1 MNMAGALRDRLKRAS
16 GQTWMRPAEVGMP
29 GRAANEAAASFGNDG
44 FPLGMGRLD
53 SSGAGSMNVAIPTS
67 AALVGMTFYLAF
79 ITYLGPNT
87 FGFSNDYEVTV
98 QP

>member
-1 MNMAGALRDRLKRAS
+1 
-16 GQTWMRPAEVGMP
+16 
-29 GRAANEAAASFGNDG
+29 
-44 FPLGMGRLD
+44 
-53 SSGAGSMNVAIPTS
+53 MNVAIPTS